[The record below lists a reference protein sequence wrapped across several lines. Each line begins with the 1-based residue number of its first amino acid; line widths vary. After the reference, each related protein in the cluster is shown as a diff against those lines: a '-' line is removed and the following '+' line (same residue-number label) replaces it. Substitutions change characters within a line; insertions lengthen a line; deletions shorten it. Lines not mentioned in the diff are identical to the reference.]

1 MDDLERMLDDGK
13 EYMGINLEKVTQDS
27 KIPSTIRA
35 LAMDLMRCPYL
46 SVGDFLKNLS
56 DSEVYG
62 LQELV
67 EEETFESM
75 ENLLLLTIMLAKAE
89 AADGPWEDKAL
100 IAEQLTKMQM
110 LITVASLHRKGMIQ
124 VWYENFSLGKD
135 MEDKQIASK
144 L

>member
-13 EYMGINLEKVTQDS
+13 EYMGINLEKVMQDS
-27 KIPSTIRA
+27 RIPSTIRA

-46 SVGDFLKNLS
+46 SVGDFLKNLP

-67 EEETFESM
+67 EEESYESM